1 MAGGRFTGDK
11 ALHGGAQVL
20 DLLLVDLLLLLTLYI
35 AHLVL
40 LLLDLPLLLTLD
52 LALLIV
58 LASVAV
64 FTFVFSKLWAFAD
77 KEQAA

>member
-1 MAGGRFTGDK
+1 LLLRFT
-11 ALHGGAQVL
+11 
-20 DLLLVDLLLLLTLYI
+20 
-35 AHLVL
+35 
-40 LLLDLPLLLTLD
+40 TLD
-52 LALLIV
+52 YRLSLLIV